1 MGLASAGFAGGAFA
15 GLALVRPHGDD
26 GVDGPCPILGGAA
39 PKLNANRADLDLEA
53 VAFVDDAAIVERLE
67 MNILARAQVHLAA
80 IRPARG
86 RAPDACFG
94 GC

>member
-1 MGLASAGFAGGAFA
+1 MNFRMQPARSAPRALG
-15 GLALVRPHGDD
+15 LVRPHGDD
-26 GVDGPCPILGGAA
+26 GVDGPCPILGSAA
-39 PKLNANRADLDLEA
+39 PMLNADRADLDREA
-53 VAFVDDAAIVERLE
+53 VAFEDDAAIVERLE

-86 RAPDACFG
+86 MASDACFA

>member
-1 MGLASAGFAGGAFA
+1 MLSA
-15 GLALVRPHGDD
+15 D
-26 GVDGPCPILGGAA
+26 
-39 PKLNANRADLDLEA
+39 RADLDLEA
-53 VAFVDDAAIVERLE
+53 VAFEDDAAIVERLE
-67 MNILARAQVHLAA
+67 MNILARVQVHLAT